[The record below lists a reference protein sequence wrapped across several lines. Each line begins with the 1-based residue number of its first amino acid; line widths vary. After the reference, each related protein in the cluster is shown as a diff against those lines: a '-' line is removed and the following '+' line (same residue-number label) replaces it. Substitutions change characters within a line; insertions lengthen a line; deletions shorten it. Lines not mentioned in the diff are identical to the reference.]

1 MCGRGGTYPEGGSQ
15 MICWRLK
22 HIPTGLYF
30 KPSKHRSKSNLSVK
44 GKVYT
49 VKPTIKW
56 AGRQYHHPD
65 DVPKHGDCPT
75 RPVIETEWIAEKVKT

>member
-1 MCGRGGTYPEGGSQ
+1 MN
-15 MICWRLK
+15 IDCWRLK

-30 KPSKHRSKSNLSVK
+30 KPSKHRSKSNLSKK

-49 VKPTIKW
+49 TRPTIKW
-56 AGRQYHHPD
+56 SGRKYYHPD

-75 RPVIETEWIAEKVKT
+75 RDVIDSEWEVEKVGDE